1 MTAPTRD
8 RSQAA
13 QDGSAVARA
22 LSADEWKIFRDLRLQ
37 ALLADP
43 GVYGTRHADAVQRS
57 EAEWRGTVSGST
69 NQSFGLFVQG
79 ELVGITSVFQW
90 PEDSS
95 GTTAIL
101 ASSWIAPAHRGRGLT
116 RLLYAVRLEWI
127 RAHGGFNR
135 VVVAHRQ
142 SNEPSRRAILRHG
155 FVPFRRRTHDWPDG
169 RTEDE
174 QYYALP
180 VPSPEAAASSQPL
193 HEVARYV
200 RSKNAGPF
208 WVTIDVFCDDD
219 ASYERVSLAP
229 ALQAGAIAALYRMD
243 EARVLRF
250 AIPSLRVLKLS
261 FPRAASQGATSD
273 RDCHAAQVFVPLL
286 DLPIPALDAPGMRAH
301 PHPHH
306 HPQDETSP

>member
-1 MTAPTRD
+1 M
-8 RSQAA
+8 
-13 QDGSAVARA
+13 RA
-22 LSADEWKIFRDLRLQ
+22 LAADEWQAFRALRLQ
-37 ALLADP
+37 ALLAEP
-43 GVYGTRHADAVQRS
+43 GVYGTRHADAVQRG
-57 EAEWRGTVSGST
+57 EAEWRATVSGAA
-69 NQSFGLFVQG
+69 NQSFGLFVQD

-101 ASSWIAPAHRGRGLT
+101 ASSYIAPAHRGRGLAQ
-116 RLLYAVRLEWI
+116 LLYGARLAWI

-142 SNEPSRRAILRHG
+142 SNAPSRRAILRQG
-155 FVPFRRRTHDWPDG
+155 FVAFRRRSHDWPDG

-174 QYYALP
+174 LCYALP
-180 VPSPEAAASSQPL
+180 VLPREPAALQQPLHQPQHQPLHQPL

-219 ASYERVSLAP
+219 ASFERVSHAP
-229 ALQAGAIAALYRMD
+229 ALQANVVAALYGM
-243 EARVLRF
+243 EEGCVLRF

-261 FPRAASQGATSD
+261 FPRTASQGATAD

-286 DLPIPALDAPGMRAH
+286 DLRVPPLAAGHVDAYNPTQPPLH
-301 PHPHH
+301 PH
-306 HPQDETSP
+306 DKSTT

>member
-1 MTAPTRD
+1 M
-8 RSQAA
+8 
-13 QDGSAVARA
+13 VRA
-22 LSADEWKIFRDLRLQ
+22 LSADEWQRFRDLRLQ
-37 ALLADP
+37 ALLAAP

-57 EAEWRGTVSGST
+57 EAQWRTTVSGSA
-69 NQSFGLFVQG
+69 NQSFGLFVQD

-95 GTTAIL
+95 GTTAVL
-101 ASSWIAPAHRGRGLT
+101 ASSFILPAHRGRGLT
-116 RLLYAVRLEWI
+116 RLLFAARLQWI
-127 RAHGGFNR
+127 SAHGGFNR

-174 QYYALP
+174 LYYALP
-180 VPSPEAAASSQPL
+180 VPPPAAALAPQPL

-208 WVTIDVFCDDD
+208 WVTIDVFCADD
-219 ASYERVSLAP
+219 ASFERIARAP
-229 ALQAGAIAALYRMD
+229 ALQASAVAALYGMAD
-243 EARVLRF
+243 AQVLRF

-261 FPRAASQGATSD
+261 FPRAASQGATAD

-286 DLPIPALDAPGMRAH
+286 DLPIPVLAAEPTDAGTHAYPNDH
-301 PHPHH
+301 LH
-306 HPQDETSP
+306 QETTT

>member
-1 MTAPTRD
+1 M
-8 RSQAA
+8 
-13 QDGSAVARA
+13 QDGPAVARA
-22 LSADEWKIFRDLRLQ
+22 LSADEWETFRDMRLQ

-43 GVYGTRHADAVQRS
+43 GVYGSRHADAVQRS
-57 EAEWRGTVSGST
+57 EAEWRGTVSGAW

-90 PEDSS
+90 PEDGS

-116 RLLYAVRLEWI
+116 RLLYAVRLAWV

-135 VVVAHRQ
+135 VVVAHRL

-155 FVPFRRRTHDWPDG
+155 FVPFRRRSHDWPDG

-174 QYYALP
+174 LYYALP
-180 VPSPEAAASSQPL
+180 VLPPEAAASSQPL

-208 WVTIDVFCDDD
+208 WVTLDVFCADD
-219 ASYERVSLAP
+219 ASFERVNHAP
-229 ALQAGAIAALYRMD
+229 ALQASAVAALYGLQ
-243 EARVLRF
+243 EAQLLRF

-261 FPRAASQGATSD
+261 FPRAASQGATTD

-286 DLPIPALDAPGMRAH
+286 ALPIPAPAAEPTDAGARAYPTDH
-301 PHPHH
+301 SLH
-306 HPQDETSP
+306 ETHT